1 MEVWQGYLDSRK
13 FLLMINFRK
22 ISIIFFSLGI
32 LTTPSFAIEDKVLED
47 IAGDSYAYGF
57 FLGKFTAACGFY
69 LRGSISEK
77 DAKEF
82 FEETFKIVN
91 IVKISEISKN
101 NLLLFFEQDVN
112 KRCKK
117 FIPSK

>member
-1 MEVWQGYLDSRK
+1 
-13 FLLMINFRK
+13 MINFRK
-22 ISIIFFSLGI
+22 ISIIFFSIGI
-32 LTTPSFAIEDKVLED
+32 ITTPSFAIEDKVLED

-77 DAKEF
+77 DAQEF

-91 IVKISEISKN
+91 IVKISEIGKIIYFYFLKKN
-101 NLLLFFEQDVN
+101 FFY
-112 KRCKK
+112 
-117 FIPSK
+117 I

>member
-1 MEVWQGYLDSRK
+1 
-13 FLLMINFRK
+13 MISFK
-22 ISIIFFSLGI
+22 KLGIIFCSIGLFSNP
-32 LTTPSFAIEDKVLED
+32 TFALEDKVLED
-47 IAGDSYAYGF
+47 IAGDSYAYFF

-69 LRGSISEK
+69 LRDSISEK

-117 FIPSK
+117 FIPKK

>member
-1 MEVWQGYLDSRK
+1 MKW
-13 FLLMINFRK
+13 
-22 ISIIFFSLGI
+22 
-32 LTTPSFAIEDKVLED
+32 
-47 IAGDSYAYGF
+47 F
-57 FLGKFTAACGFY
+57 FLGKFIAAWGFY

-117 FIPSK
+117 FKPNK

>member
-1 MEVWQGYLDSRK
+1 
-13 FLLMINFRK
+13 MINFRK

-32 LTTPSFAIEDKVLED
+32 ITTPSFAIEDKVLED
-47 IAGDSYAYGF
+47 VAGDSYAYGF

-117 FIPSK
+117 FIPDN

>member
-1 MEVWQGYLDSRK
+1 M
-13 FLLMINFRK
+13 
-22 ISIIFFSLGI
+22 
-32 LTTPSFAIEDKVLED
+32 TTPSFAIEDKVLED
-47 IAGDSYAYGF
+47 IAGDSYMYGF

-91 IVKISEISKN
+91 IVKISEIGKTIYFYFLKKN
-101 NLLLFFEQDVN
+101 FFS
-112 KRCKK
+112 
-117 FIPSK
+117 I

>member
-1 MEVWQGYLDSRK
+1 
-13 FLLMINFRK
+13 MINLRK
-22 ISIIFFSLGI
+22 ISIIFFSIGI
-32 LTTPSFAIEDKVLED
+32 MTTPSFAVEDKVLED

-69 LRGSISEK
+69 LRGSITEK
-77 DAKEF
+77 DAREF
-82 FEETFKIVN
+82 FKETFKVVN
-91 IVKISEISKN
+91 MVKISEISKN

-117 FIPSK
+117 FIPDD